1 MTVAALMV
9 DRAAN
14 SNKIHNIHV
23 SSAKIGFLVGA
34 APSQETCYGGARA
47 GCKTP
52 PKYGKV
58 APEGYAVPTPLSES
72 YIHGLSMRGCEKVRR
87 SVRTSPCSALRF
99 LLLTMNR

>member
-47 GCKTP
+47 WCKTP
-52 PKYGKV
+52 MIVTERNASNARTTMIKSLF
-58 APEGYAVPTPLSES
+58 PL
-72 YIHGLSMRGCEKVRR
+72 
-87 SVRTSPCSALRF
+87 
-99 LLLTMNR
+99 